1 METAMKSSVV
11 KRSIDIAGHK
21 TSVSLED
28 EFWEGLRA
36 IAELQHLTVSA
47 LTKRIDNERHNRNLS
62 SAIRV
67 FVFKHFKDQA
77 VPTAEAAPGYAAAPL
92 HDGMVSVA

>member
-1 METAMKSSVV
+1 MKSSVI
-11 KRSIDIAGHK
+11 KRSIDIGGHK

-28 EFWEGLRA
+28 EFWEGLRS

-47 LTKRIDNERHNRNLS
+47 LTKRIDNERQNRNLS

-67 FVFKHFKDQA
+67 FVFKHFQSQA
-77 VPTAEAAPGYAAAPL
+77 SATEIAPKLAAAHAL
-92 HDGMVSVA
+92 HHGMASPA

>member
-1 METAMKSSVV
+1 MKSSVI
-11 KRSIDIAGHK
+11 KRSIDIGGHK

-28 EFWEGLRA
+28 EFWDGLRT
-36 IAELQHLTVSA
+36 IAELQNTTVSA

-67 FVFKHFKDQA
+67 FVFKHYQGQA
-77 VPTAEAAPGYAAAPL
+77 GGHASEAPDYMAAAPQ
-92 HDGMVSVA
+92 HTSMGSPA

>member
-1 METAMKSSVV
+1 MKSSVI

-28 EFWEGLRA
+28 EFWNGLCA
-36 IAELQHLTVSA
+36 IAELQHVSVSSLA
-47 LTKRIDNERHNRNLS
+47 KKIDNERRNRGNLS

-67 FVFKHFKDQA
+67 FVFRHFQA
-77 VPTAEAAPGYAAAPL
+77 QAAATASVVAEDFAVAAPL
-92 HDGMVSVA
+92 HNGGMVSPA

>member
-1 METAMKSSVV
+1 MKSSVI
-11 KRSIDIAGHK
+11 KRSIDIGGHK

-28 EFWEGLRA
+28 EFWEGLRS

-47 LTKRIDNERHNRNLS
+47 LTKRIDTERHNRNLS

-67 FVFKHFKDQA
+67 FVFRHFQTQA
-77 VPTAEAAPGYAAAPL
+77 AAETVPDYAATRPM
-92 HDGMVSVA
+92 HHGMVSPA